1 MTIAH
6 LPHILAVINLATVL
20 ALGIGLYF
28 IRSRDE
34 LSHRASMVVATL
46 LGVAFLAIYVIYHL
60 NAGLAKF
67 GGYGVIRPIY
77 FSLLMIH
84 ILAAVATVPLVP
96 ITILRGLRGRREAHR
111 RIAKWTWSV
120 WMFVSVSGLVV
131 YAMAVLIYPYSG
143 S

>member
-1 MTIAH
+1 MTIAQ
-6 LPHILAVINLATVL
+6 LPHVLAVINLATVL

-28 IRSRDE
+28 IRSQDE
-34 LSHRASMVVATL
+34 LSHRASMAAATV

-67 GGYGVIRPIY
+67 GGHGVVRPIY
-77 FSLLMIH
+77 FTLLIIH
-84 ILAAVATVPLVP
+84 ILAAVATVPMVP
-96 ITILRGLRGRREAHR
+96 VTIFRGLGGRREAHR

-131 YAMAVLIYPYSG
+131 YAMAVLLYPYSG